1 MFFSH
6 FKKVAA
12 FAVSF
17 TTIHSAY
24 AVDVNAG
31 DYTAL
36 PAGTNVAALYYQ
48 HGESDG
54 YYVNGDKIDAKSHSD
69 IGIFRLIHFTKIGN
83 ITVDPQILLPFG
95 TVYNTRVGG
104 QHLNDTSGI
113 ADPIIGAT
121 FWLVNQPKAGVSG
134 RYVGLTPLIY
144 LPVGQY
150 NKHDSVNLGE
160 NRFKYDLQLG
170 WVEPLYKNW
179 SAEFYQD
186 VVFYGNNDQA
196 GNGSQTLKQHT
207 SYQTQANLRY
217 DFNPKQRVALGYS
230 ATYGGKQELDG
241 VDQNTQTKT
250 QQVRFEYQQMLNAR
264 TQFSAQLTSDTKVES
279 GFKKQL
285 GANFRLLYLF

>member
-1 MFFSH
+1 MFFTD

-12 FAVSF
+12 FAASF
-17 TTIHSAY
+17 TVLHNAY

-36 PAGTNVAALYYQ
+36 PAGTDVAALYYQ

-69 IGIFRLIHFTKIGN
+69 IGILRLIHFTKIGN
-83 ITVDPQILLPFG
+83 ITIDPQILLPFG

-104 QHLNDTSGI
+104 QHLNDARGI

-121 FWLVNQPKAGVSG
+121 FWLINQPQAGVSG

-186 VVFYGNNDQA
+186 VIFYGNNDQA

-250 QQVRFEYQQMLNAR
+250 QQVRFEYQHMLNAK
-264 TQFSAQLTSDTKVES
+264 TQLSAQFTSDTQVES